1 MKMAQR
7 SSRHSPVC
15 MPSKLHQFWRNPS
28 YRRLSLALLVSALLH
43 LWLVKGLGL
52 HYPGWWSEPE
62 ATVSTI
68 QAVLL
73 PPPKPEPVA
82 VAAAPAPKPVAKSRP
97 AKKLIKPAPPPAS
110 APVEAPQ
117 QQVSPPPEQMT
128 EPEEPR
134 QEEAPAEEFP
144 PVQPEE
150 AIDDGAARISSA
162 PAYVKTDFVV
172 SKGTARG
179 VMHNTYE
186 MQPGGSYI
194 LKSEAEA
201 QGFISLFL
209 GTLKQQSE
217 GVVTEQG
224 LRPYRYLYQ
233 YGDSEDKAQRANFDW
248 RSQKLTMQN
257 GKKTRTEPLEAG
269 TQDLLSFMYQFMFVP
284 PLEQM
289 QLSITNGK
297 KLSTYSYAF
306 AGEETLSTKMGDLR
320 TVHIFRTRGDSDEKT
335 ELWLALD
342 YFNLPVKVRQT
353 DKDGGVI
360 EQIATRISTGNSDP
374 EPEKPAP

>member
-1 MKMAQR
+1 
-7 SSRHSPVC
+7 
-15 MPSKLHQFWRNPS
+15 
-28 YRRLSLALLVSALLH
+28 
-43 LWLVKGLGL
+43 L
-52 HYPGWWSEPE
+52 HYPGWGDEPE
-62 ATVSTI
+62 TTVSTI

-73 PPPKPEPVA
+73 PPPKPEPVV
-82 VAAAPAPKPVAKSRP
+82 VARANPAPNPAPKPAAKAQP
-97 AKKLIKPAPPPAS
+97 AKKLPKPVPPEPAPVA
-110 APVEAPQ
+110 APIIVPQ
-117 QQVSPPPEQMT
+117 QQASLPPEQAT
-128 EPEEPR
+128 EPEKPQQAET
-134 QEEAPAEEFP
+134 ATEEFP
-144 PVQPEE
+144 PAQPEE
-150 AIDDGAARISSA
+150 TVNNEAARISAA
-162 PAYVKTDFVV
+162 PAFVKTDFAV

-201 QGFISLFL
+201 KGFISLFL

-217 GVVTEQG
+217 GVVTEHG

-248 RSQKLTMQN
+248 GSQKLTMQN

-342 YFNLPVKVRQT
+342 YYNLPVKVRQT

-360 EQIATRISTGNSDP
+360 EQIATRISTGDSGLA
-374 EPEKPAP
+374 PEKPAP